1 MCYNIYSEFYSKG
14 GLICHEGMEQD
25 QEVGDQELGAVEEL
39 ARHDLELNKGGIK
52 AVLGSLHYWGYCLLV

>member
-39 ARHDLELNKGGIK
+39 VHHDLELNKGGAK
-52 AVLGSLHYWGYCLLV
+52 AVLGV